1 MPEFRR
7 AKGSTIWHWCGNCT
21 KRPLTDFESVFTTP
35 TSGEMDDECRVKEK
49 AGDCRNY

>member
-7 AKGSTIWHWCGNCT
+7 AKGSTIWHWCRNCT
-21 KRPLTDFESVFTTP
+21 KWPLTDFESVFTKP
-35 TSGEMDDECRVKEK
+35 TAGEMDDECRAKEQ